1 MSNTQNEAE
10 RKSVTPS
17 TTRTLLLTGITL
29 IAFAANSVLCR
40 QALGGEHID
49 PVGFT
54 TIRLLSGAVML
65 TILISFKAKPTRQSI
80 LQNGSWR
87 SAAALLAYAITFSYA
102 YISLDAGVGA
112 LILFAA
118 VQATMIGVGIWR
130 GDRPGLIEWIG
141 MATAMGG
148 LVYLLSPGLN
158 APPATGAALMA
169 VSGVAWGLYSLYGQG
184 ERKPTAATAGNFIR
198 AAPIILLL
206 ALALW
211 PELDGDIDGVLL
223 AVASGALASGIGYA
237 IWYAALPGLAP
248 SIAAT
253 VQLTVPAIA
262 AVGGILFLDETAT
275 LRLLL
280 AGALILGG
288 VAIAIQARRRAS

>member
-1 MSNTQNEAE
+1 MPDL
-10 RKSVTPS
+10 PS
-17 TTRTLLLTGITL
+17 QTRTLLLTGITL
-29 IAFAANSVLCR
+29 IAFAANSVLTR
-40 QALGGEHID
+40 QALGGGHMD
-49 PVGFT
+49 PIGFT
-54 TIRLLSGAVML
+54 AIRLLSGAVML
-65 TILISFKAKPTRQSI
+65 TLLISLKAKATRQPI
-80 LQNGSWR
+80 LRHGSWR
-87 SAAALLAYAITFSYA
+87 SAAALLAYAIAFSFA

-118 VQATMIGVGIWR
+118 VQATMISVGIWR
-130 GDRPGLIEWIG
+130 GDRPDLIEWIG

-158 APPATGAALMA
+158 APPAIGAALMV

-184 ERKPTAATAGNFIR
+184 ESAPTAATAGNFIR
-198 AAPIILLL
+198 AAPVMLLL
-206 ALALW
+206 ALAFW
-211 PELDGDIDGVLL
+211 PELKGDIDGVLL
-223 AVASGALASGIGYA
+223 AIASGALASGIGYA

-262 AVGGILFLDETAT
+262 AAGGIVFLGETAT
-275 LRLLL
+275 LRVLL

-288 VAIAIQARRRAS
+288 VAVAIQARRRAS

>member
-1 MSNTQNEAE
+1 MPALPAQT
-10 RKSVTPS
+10 K
-17 TTRTLLLTGITL
+17 TLLLTGITL
-29 IAFAANSVLCR
+29 IAFAANSVLTR
-40 QALGGEHID
+40 QALGGAHID

-54 TIRLLSGAVML
+54 AIRLLSGAVML
-65 TILISFKAKPTRQSI
+65 TLLMSLKAKSERQP
-80 LQNGSWR
+80 LLRHGSWH
-87 SAAALLAYAITFSYA
+87 SAAALLAYAITFSFA

-130 GDRPGLIEWIG
+130 GDRPSLIEWVG
-141 MATAMGG
+141 MATAAGG
-148 LVYLLSPGLN
+148 LIYLLSPGLD
-158 APPATGAALMA
+158 APPAIGAALMV

-184 ERKPTAATAGNFIR
+184 ERAPTAATAGNFIR
-198 AAPIILLL
+198 AAPIMLLL
-206 ALALW
+206 ALAFW
-211 PELDGDIDGVLL
+211 PELDSDIDGVLL
-223 AVASGALASGIGYA
+223 AIASGALASGIGYA

-262 AVGGILFLDETAT
+262 AVGGIVFLDETAT
-275 LRLLL
+275 LRILF

-288 VAIAIQARRRAS
+288 VAVAIQARRRAS